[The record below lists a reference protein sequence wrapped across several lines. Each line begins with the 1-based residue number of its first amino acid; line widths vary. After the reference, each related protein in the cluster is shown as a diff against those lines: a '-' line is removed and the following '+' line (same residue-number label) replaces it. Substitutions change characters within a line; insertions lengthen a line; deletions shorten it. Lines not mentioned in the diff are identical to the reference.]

1 MEAGGNIW
9 HKRCFCCS
17 KCDMLLNFDKSEN
30 NPPRVKIKGHHFK
43 PLLFYHS
50 FSLLIFSLN
59 NYNQS
64 DRILYCKKH
73 FQEEVLAKNT
83 QTPI

>member
-17 KCDMLLNFDKSEN
+17 KCDMLLN
-30 NPPRVKIKGHHFK
+30 
-43 PLLFYHS
+43 
-50 FSLLIFSLN
+50 LN